1 MPGKGASFLPD
12 HTAPAAG
19 FPSDNDFDCNDQ
31 PTRRPRVPRSV
42 LVSDRSVARRYAT
55 ALFDVARK
63 AGRTDRAG
71 EELQALVRTV
81 EGHDELRRVFESPAI
96 PAQIKKEIVSSL
108 LKASGGY
115 SEEVTRLAVMLAER
129 DRLGLLSQLQAVY
142 AERLLEDKKIV
153 PAEVV
158 TASPLS
164 AENRAAVGKALGS
177 ATGSEVRLTERVDPD
192 IVGGVIARV
201 GSLVFDGSVTRQ
213 LERLRQK
220 LATNN

>member
-1 MPGKGASFLPD
+1 M
-12 HTAPAAG
+12 
-19 FPSDNDFDCNDQ
+19 
-31 PTRRPRVPRSV
+31 
-42 LVSDRSVARRYAT
+42 SDRSAARRYAA

-63 AGRTDRAG
+63 AGHTDRAG
-71 EELQALVRTV
+71 EELQALVGTV
-81 EGHDELRRVFESPAI
+81 EGHADLRRALETPAV
-96 PAQIKKEIVSSL
+96 PAQVKKEIISSV
-108 LKASGGY
+108 LKAAGGY
-115 SEEVTRLAVMLAER
+115 SDEVSRLVLILADR
-129 DRLGLLSQLQAVY
+129 DRLSLLAQVQAVY
-142 AERLLEDKKIV
+142 AERLLEEKKIV

-164 AENRAAVGKALGS
+164 DENRAALTRALGA
-177 ATGSEVRLTERVDPD
+177 ATGREVRLTERVDPA

>member
-1 MPGKGASFLPD
+1 M
-12 HTAPAAG
+12 
-19 FPSDNDFDCNDQ
+19 
-31 PTRRPRVPRSV
+31 
-42 LVSDRSVARRYAT
+42 SDRSAARRYAA

-63 AGRTDRAG
+63 AGHMDRAA
-71 EELQALVRTV
+71 EELQALVGTV
-81 EGHDELRRVFESPAI
+81 QGHDELRRVLETPAI
-96 PAQIKKEIVSSL
+96 PAQVKKEIISSV
-108 LKASGGY
+108 LKAAGGY
-115 SEEVTRLAVMLAER
+115 SDEVSRLVLMLAER
-129 DRLGLLSQLQAVY
+129 DRLSLLGQVQAVY
-142 AERLLEDKKIV
+142 AERLLEERKIV

-164 AENRAAVGKALGS
+164 DANRAALSKALGA
-177 ATGSEVRLTERVDPD
+177 ATGSEVRLTERVDPE

>member
-1 MPGKGASFLPD
+1 M
-12 HTAPAAG
+12 
-19 FPSDNDFDCNDQ
+19 
-31 PTRRPRVPRSV
+31 
-42 LVSDRSVARRYAT
+42 SDRSVARRYAA
-55 ALFDVARK
+55 ALFEVTRK
-63 AGRTDRAG
+63 TGRTDRSG
-71 EELQALVRTV
+71 EELLALVRTI
-81 EGHDELRRVFESPAI
+81 EGHDELRRVLESPAI
-96 PAQIKKEIVSSL
+96 PAQVKKEIISSL

-115 SEEVTRLAVMLAER
+115 SDEVSRLAVMLAER
-129 DRLGLLSQLQAVY
+129 DRLGLLGQLQTVY
-142 AERLLEDKKIV
+142 AERLLADKKIV

-164 AENRAAVGKALGS
+164 DENRAALTRALGA
-177 ATGSEVRLTERVDPD
+177 ATGSEVRLTERVDPA

>member
-1 MPGKGASFLPD
+1 MGASFQPD

-19 FPSDNDFDCNDQ
+19 FPSDNDFDCDDQ
-31 PTRRPRVPRSV
+31 LPPRPRVPRSV
-42 LVSDRSVARRYAT
+42 LVSDRTVARRYAA

-63 AGRTDRAG
+63 AAHTDRAG
-71 EELQALVRTV
+71 DELVSLVRTI
-81 EGHDELRRVFESPAI
+81 EGHDELRRILETPAV
-96 PAQIKKEIVSSL
+96 PAQVKKEIISSL
-108 LKASGGY
+108 LEASGGF
-115 SEEVTRLAVMLAER
+115 SDEVSRLAVMLAER
-129 DRLGLLSQLQAVY
+129 DRLGLLNQLQAVY

-164 AENRAAVGKALGS
+164 DENRAALTRALGS
-177 ATGSEVRLTERVDPD
+177 ATGSEVRLTERVDPA

>member
-1 MPGKGASFLPD
+1 MGTSFQPD

-31 PTRRPRVPRSV
+31 PTRRLPGSV
-42 LVSDRSVARRYAT
+42 LVSERSVARRYAA

-63 AGRTDRAG
+63 AGQSDRAG
-71 EELQALVRTV
+71 EELQALMRTV
-81 EGHDELRRVFESPAI
+81 EGHDELRRVLDTPAV
-96 PAQIKKEIVSSL
+96 PAHVKKEIISSI
-108 LKASGGY
+108 LKTSGGY
-115 SEEVTRLAVMLAER
+115 SDEVSRLALMLAER
-129 DRLGLLSQLQAVY
+129 DRLALLGQVQAVY

-164 AENRAAVGKALGS
+164 DENRAALTKALGA
-177 ATGSEVRLTERVDPD
+177 ATGSEVRLTERVDPA

-220 LATNN
+220 LVTNN

>member
-1 MPGKGASFLPD
+1 MGASFLPD

-31 PTRRPRVPRSV
+31 PTRRLPGSV
-42 LVSDRSVARRYAT
+42 LVSERSVARRYAA

-63 AGRTDRAG
+63 AGQSDRAG
-71 EELQALVRTV
+71 EELQALMRTV
-81 EGHDELRRVFESPAI
+81 EGHDELRRVLDTPAV
-96 PAQIKKEIVSSL
+96 PAHVKKEIISSI
-108 LKASGGY
+108 LKTS
-115 SEEVTRLAVMLAER
+115 SEYPPDV
-129 DRLGLLSQLQAVY
+129 
-142 AERLLEDKKIV
+142 KKIV

-164 AENRAAVGKALGS
+164 DENRAALTRALGT
-177 ATGSEVRLTERVDPD
+177 ATGSEVRLTERVDPA